1 MKKKI
6 LIIEDETHLQDVFKE
21 IFDGEG
27 YEYVSAYDGET
38 GIKMAEDELPDF
50 IMLDLILPKKDGFE
64 VLQELKN
71 NPKTSKIPIAVLS
84 NLESS
89 HDVEKVL
96 SFGVSNYFVK
106 SRYTPQEISE
116 KIKKIMGE

>member
-64 VLQELKN
+64 VLQKLKN

-89 HDVEKVL
+89 YDIEKVL